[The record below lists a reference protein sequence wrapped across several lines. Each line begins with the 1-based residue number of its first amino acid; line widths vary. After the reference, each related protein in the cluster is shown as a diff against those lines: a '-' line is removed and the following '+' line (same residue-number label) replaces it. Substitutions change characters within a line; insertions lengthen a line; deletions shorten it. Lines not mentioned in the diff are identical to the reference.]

1 MSWELHSWILFGTF
15 YSLPMK
21 YGRMEFELTSEI
33 RVDEVPDK
41 REKSGMKKSLG
52 KIKFKQQKKGTRDNK
67 SIIPFRLNLLFFL
80 VFVLFVALIIQMA
93 HLQIMQ
99 GKRFAA
105 EAANNSTKVETRN
118 VQRGMIF
125 DSTGKVLVGNDSSR
139 AITYTKPL
147 NVTDAQ
153 MYQVANEL
161 GKFLSVGTNA
171 LSSAQKAEYYLANP
185 KNNARIVKKISGADT
200 MTGGKLTKAEQ
211 DYVRRHHLGQNLS
224 AAQQNAAVIF
234 NKMNGALSL
243 STVYIKTKDV
253 SDKEMALVGAHM
265 AQLPGIQVGTSWSR
279 NYPNGDSIKSI
290 VGTVTTQKQGLP
302 ENQVNELLAEGYA
315 RNDSVGSSYLESE
328 YENVL
333 KGTKKTIKVETQ
345 NNKVKKEVKEYGGQN
360 GSDLQLTINAKF
372 QNDLQGIIQKQVNS
386 LSGASPQCQGG
397 YAVVINPNNGAVI
410 GIAGVHRDPKTGKQS
425 SDALGTINQAFAM
438 GSSVKPAMV
447 MGGLQSGAIT
457 PENNT
462 IEDTPIVLQGIA
474 RIASWFDQKG
484 QTIDM
489 NLTAQQALQVS
500 SNDYMVKL
508 IMRMGGF
515 KYAPGKKLQMPVSIF
530 SQLRNNFAQ
539 FGLGVKTGIDI
550 PGETAGMKGKS
561 DKKHIGQALYMGFGQ
576 YDTYTTMQL
585 AQYVSTI
592 ANGGYRLQ
600 PHIVSAIRKPMK
612 NGKLGEIQYKY
623 SPKVLNVVSA
633 TSAQW
638 NVLKEGMWAVAHGS
652 SQYTT
657 GKPLGDIKPAVAA
670 KTGQAQTVTDGHDT
684 YTYDAISYAPYKN
697 PQVAVV
703 VVYPGISANV
713 NNFTAEMDTTKAIY
727 KAYWDDVQSSDG
739 F

>member
-1 MSWELHSWILFGTF
+1 
-15 YSLPMK
+15 
-21 YGRMEFELTSEI
+21 
-33 RVDEVPDK
+33 
-41 REKSGMKKSLG
+41 MKKSLG
-52 KIKFKQQKKGTRDNK
+52 KIKFKQRKKGTRDNK

-80 VFVLFVALIIQMA
+80 VFVLFVMLIIQMA

-105 EAANNSTKVETRN
+105 EATNNSTKIETQN

-125 DSTGKVLVGNDSSR
+125 DSTGKVLVGNNSSR

-147 NVTDAQ
+147 AVTAAQ
-153 MYQVANEL
+153 MYQVANQL
-161 GKFLSVGTNA
+161 GKFLSVETNT

-200 MTGGKLTKAEQ
+200 MTGGKLTRAELN
-211 DYVRRHHLGQNLS
+211 YVQRHHLGQNLS

-265 AQLPGIQVGTSWSR
+265 AQLPGIQVGTSWAR
-279 NYPNGDSIKSI
+279 DYPNGDSIKSI

-328 YENVL
+328 YEDVL
-333 KGTKKTIKVETQ
+333 KGTKKTIKVEAQ
-345 NNKVKKEVKEYGGQN
+345 NNKIKKEVEEYGGQN

-372 QNDLQGIIQKQVNS
+372 QNDLQGIIQKQTQSFTGSNPYI
-386 LSGASPQCQGG
+386 GGG
-397 YAVVINPNNGAVI
+397 YAVVIKPDTGAVV
-410 GIAGVHRDPKTGKQS
+410 GIAGVKRNIKTGKIT
-425 SDALGTINQAFAM
+425 SDALGTINQAFPM
-438 GSSVKPAMV
+438 GSAVKPALV
-447 MGGLQSGAIT
+447 MGALRDGVIT

-474 RIASWFDQKG
+474 RIASWFDNSGK
-484 QTIDM
+484 TIEM
-489 NLTAQQALQVS
+489 NLTAPEALEVS

-508 IMRMGGF
+508 VMRMGGF
-515 KYAPGKKLQMPVSIF
+515 QYSPGKKLRMPTSIF
-530 SQLRNNFAQ
+530 QKLRNNFAQ

-550 PGETAGMKGKS
+550 PGEIAGMKGPSGQK
-561 DKKHIGQALYMGFGQ
+561 DIGNALYMGFGQ

-585 AQYVSTI
+585 AQYGATL
-592 ANGGYRLQ
+592 ANGGYRIQ
-600 PHIVSAIRKPMK
+600 PHVLGAIRRPTKD
-612 NGKLGEIQYKY
+612 GKLGSIQYKVE
-623 SPKVLNVVSA
+623 PRILNVISA

-638 NVLKEGMWAVAHGS
+638 NVIKTGLWNVVHGNNP
-652 SQYTT
+652 YIT
-657 GKPLGDIKPAVAA
+657 GKPLSSIKPVVAA
-670 KTGQAQTVTDGHDT
+670 KTGQAQTTTDGHNT
-684 YTYDAISYAPYKN
+684 YTYDVVSYAPVKD
-697 PQVAVV
+697 PQVV
-703 VVYPGISANV
+703 VVVAFPGISKDIGWSGDMETV
-713 NNFTAEMDTTKAIY
+713 HQIY
-727 KAYWDDVQSSDG
+727 DAYWKDVQSNDG
-739 F
+739 MN

>member
-1 MSWELHSWILFGTF
+1 
-15 YSLPMK
+15 
-21 YGRMEFELTSEI
+21 MEFELTSEI

-80 VFVLFVALIIQMA
+80 VFMLFVALIIQMA

-161 GKFLSVGTNA
+161 GKFLSVGTNT

-200 MTGGKLTKAEQ
+200 MAGGKLTKAEQ

-372 QNDLQGIIQKQVNS
+372 QNDLQGILQKQLNGVVGGNPYS
-386 LSGASPQCQGG
+386 QGA
-397 YAVVINPNNGAVI
+397 YAVVMNPNTGAVI
-410 GIAGVHRDPKTGKQS
+410 GIAGVHRDPKTGKQT
-425 SDALGTINQAFAM
+425 SDALGTINQAFTM
-438 GSSVKPAMV
+438 GSVVKPAMV
-447 MGGLQSGAIT
+447 MGGLQSGVIT
-457 PENNT
+457 PENNV
-462 IEDTPIVLQGIA
+462 IVDTPIILQGIA
-474 RIASWFDQKG
+474 RIASWFDENGK
-484 QTIDM
+484 TLTM
-489 NLTAQQALQVS
+489 SLTAQQALEVS

-508 IMRMGGF
+508 VMKMGGF
-515 KYAPGKKLQMPVSIF
+515 KYAPGKKLEMPVSIF
-530 SQLRNNFAQ
+530 SRLRNNFAQ
-539 FGLGVKTGIDI
+539 YGLGVKTGIDI
-550 PGETAGMKGKS
+550 PGETAGMKGPS
-561 DKKHIGQALYMGFGQ
+561 GKKNIGNALYMGFGQ

-585 AQYVSTI
+585 AQYTSTI
-592 ANGGYRLQ
+592 ANGGYRLR
-600 PHIVSAIRKPMK
+600 PHIVSSIRRPTSK
-612 NGKLGEIQYKY
+612 GRLGAIQYKF
-623 SPKVLNVVSA
+623 SPQVLNVIQASP
-633 TSAQW
+633 AQW
-638 NVLKEGMWAVAHGS
+638 NVVHEGMWDVVHGS
-652 SQYTT
+652 SPYIT
-657 GKPLGDIKPAVAA
+657 GEQLKDIKPAVAA
-670 KTGQAQTVTDGHDT
+670 KGGQAQTVTDGHET
-684 YTYDAISYAPYKN
+684 YTYSVASYAPYKN
-697 PQVAVV
+697 PQVVV
-703 VVYPGISANV
+703 IVVFPGISSSSIT
-713 NNFTAEMDTTKAIY
+713 FETEMNATKDIY
-727 KAYWDDVQSSDG
+727 NAYWKDVQTNDG
-739 F
+739 M

>member
-1 MSWELHSWILFGTF
+1 M
-15 YSLPMK
+15 
-21 YGRMEFELTSEI
+21 R
-33 RVDEVPDK
+33 
-41 REKSGMKKSLG
+41 KSLG
-52 KIKFKQQKKGTRDNK
+52 KIKFKQRKRSPRDNK
-67 SIIPFRLNLLFFL
+67 SIVPFRLNLLFFL
-80 VFVLFVALIIQMA
+80 VFVLFVMLIIQMA

-105 EAANNSTKVETRN
+105 EATNNSTKVETQN

-147 NVTDAQ
+147 DVTSAQ

-161 GKFLSVGTNA
+161 GKFLSVETNT

-185 KNNARIVKKISGADT
+185 RNNARLVKKISGANT
-200 MTGGKLTKAEQ
+200 MTGGKLTKTELN
-211 DYVRRHHLGQNLS
+211 YVQQHHLGQNLS

-333 KGTKKTIKVETQ
+333 KGTRKTIKVETQ
-345 NNKVKKEVKEYGGQN
+345 NNKIKKEVEEYGGQN

-397 YAVVINPNNGAVI
+397 YAVVINPNNGAII
-410 GIAGVHRDPKTGKQS
+410 GIAGVHRNPKTGKQS

-438 GSSVKPAMV
+438 GSVIKPAMV
-447 MGGLQSGAIT
+447 MGGLQSGVIT
-457 PENNT
+457 PENNI

-474 RIASWFDQKG
+474 RIASWFDQNGK
-484 QTIDM
+484 TLTM
-489 NLTAQQALQVS
+489 SLTAQEALEVS

-515 KYAPGKKLQMPVSIF
+515 KYAPGKKLKMPASIF
-530 SQLRNNFAQ
+530 TQLRNNFAQ

-550 PGETAGMKGKS
+550 PGETTGMKGQTGE
-561 DKKHIGQALYMGFGQ
+561 KHIGNALYMGFGQ
-576 YDTYTTMQL
+576 FDTYTTMQL
-585 AQYVSTI
+585 AQYISTI
-592 ANGGYRLQ
+592 ANGGYRVQ
-600 PHIVSAIRKPMK
+600 PHVLDTIRRPTKD
-612 NGKLGEIQYKY
+612 GRLGAIQYKF
-623 SPKVLNVVSA
+623 SSRILNVVQASP
-633 TSAQW
+633 AQW
-638 NVLKEGMWAVAHGS
+638 NVIHEGMWDVVHGNNP
-652 SQYTT
+652 YIT
-657 GKPLGDIKPAVAA
+657 GKPMAEIKPAVAG

-684 YTYDAISYAPYKN
+684 YTYNAASYAPYKH
-697 PQVAVV
+697 PQVVV
-703 VVYPGISANV
+703 IVVYPGISADV
-713 NNFTAEMDTTKAIY
+713 KNFTAEMDTTKDIY
-727 KAYWDDVQSSDG
+727 NAYWKDVQTNDG
-739 F
+739 LH

>member
-15 YSLPMK
+15 YSLPIK

-80 VFVLFVALIIQMA
+80 VFMLFVALIIQMA

-161 GKFLSVGTNA
+161 GKFLSVGTNT

-211 DYVRRHHLGQNLS
+211 DYVHRHHLGQNLS

-372 QNDLQGIIQKQVNS
+372 QNDLQGIIQKQTQQAAAGNPYC
-386 LSGASPQCQGG
+386 GGG
-397 YAVVINPNNGAVI
+397 YAVVMNPNTGAII
-410 GIAGVHRDPKTGKQS
+410 GIAGVKRDIKTGKMT
-425 SDALGTINQAFAM
+425 SDALGTINQAFPM
-438 GSSVKPAMV
+438 GSVIKPAMV
-447 MGGLQSGAIT
+447 MGALHDRVIT

-462 IEDTPIVLQGIA
+462 IEETPIVLQGIA
-474 RIASWFDQKG
+474 RIGSWFDNNGK
-484 QTIDM
+484 TVEMD
-489 NLTAQQALQVS
+489 LTAPEALEVS
-500 SNDYMVKL
+500 ANGYMVKL

-515 KYAPGKKLQMPVSIF
+515 QYSPGKKLRLPVSIF
-530 SQLRNNFAQ
+530 PQLRNNFAQ
-539 FGLGVKTGIDI
+539 YGLGVKTGIDI
-550 PGETAGMKGKS
+550 PGEATGMKGPSGEK
-561 DKKHIGQALYMGFGQ
+561 DIGTALYMSFGQ
-576 YDTYTTMQL
+576 YDTYTTIQL
-585 AQYVSTI
+585 AQYCSTI

-600 PHIVSAIRKPMK
+600 PHVIAAIREPAKD
-612 NGKLGEIQYKY
+612 GKLGNIQYKFT
-623 SPKVLNVVSA
+623 PQILNVVPGSVA
-633 TSAQW
+633 EW
-638 NVLKEGMWAVAHGS
+638 NIIKTGMWDVVHGNS
-652 SQYTT
+652 PYIT
-657 GKPLGDIKPAVAA
+657 GKPLSSIKPAVAA
-670 KTGQAQTVTDGHDT
+670 KTGIAQTTTDGHDT
-684 YTYDAISYAPYKN
+684 YTFDAISYAPTKK
-697 PQVAVV
+697 PQVVVAVAF
-703 VVYPGISANV
+703 PGIASASYEG
-713 NNFTAEMDTTKAIY
+713 EMETTHMIY
-727 KAYWDDVQSSDG
+727 DAYWKDVQSNDG
-739 F
+739 MK

>member
-1 MSWELHSWILFGTF
+1 
-15 YSLPMK
+15 
-21 YGRMEFELTSEI
+21 MEFELTSEI

-80 VFVLFVALIIQMA
+80 VFMLFVALIIQMA

-147 NVTDAQ
+147 NVTNAQ

-161 GKFLSVGTNA
+161 GKFLSVGTDT

-200 MTGGKLTKAEQ
+200 MTGGKLTKTEQ
-211 DYVRRHHLGQNLS
+211 DYIRRHHLGQNLS

-345 NNKVKKEVKEYGGQN
+345 NNKIKKEVKEYGGQN

-372 QNDLQGIIQKQVNS
+372 QNDLQGIMQKQTQSFAGSNPYI
-386 LSGASPQCQGG
+386 GGG
-397 YAVVINPNNGAVI
+397 YAVVINPNTGAVV
-410 GIAGVHRDPKTGKQS
+410 GIAGVKRNIKTGKLT
-425 SDALGTINQAFAM
+425 SDALGTINQAFPM
-438 GSSVKPAMV
+438 GSAVKPALV
-447 MGGLQSGAIT
+447 MGALRDGVIT

-474 RIASWFDQKG
+474 RIASWFDNSGK
-484 QTIDM
+484 TLEM
-489 NLTAQQALQVS
+489 SLTAPEALEVS

-508 IMRMGGF
+508 VMRMGGF
-515 KYAPGKKLQMPVSIF
+515 QYSPGKKLKMPTSIF
-530 SQLRNNFAQ
+530 QKLRNNFAQ

-550 PGETAGMKGKS
+550 PGETAGMKGPSGQKE
-561 DKKHIGQALYMGFGQ
+561 IGNALYMGFGQ

-585 AQYVSTI
+585 AQYGATL

-600 PHIVSAIRKPMK
+600 PHVLESIRRPTKD
-612 NGKLGEIQYKY
+612 GKLGSVQYKFE
-623 SPKVLNVVSA
+623 PRILNVVSA
-633 TSAQW
+633 TPAQW
-638 NVLKEGMWAVAHGS
+638 NIIKTGLWEVVHGNS
-652 SQYTT
+652 PYIT
-657 GKPLGDIKPAVAA
+657 GKPLSSIKPAVAA
-670 KTGQAQTVTDGHDT
+670 KTGQAQTTTDGHNT
-684 YTYDAISYAPYKN
+684 YTYDVVSYAPVKK
-697 PQVAVV
+697 PQVV
-703 VVYPGISANV
+703 VVVAFPGISKDLGWNGD
-713 NNFTAEMDTTKAIY
+713 MDTAHQIY
-727 KAYWDDVQSSDG
+727 DAYWKDVQSNDG
-739 F
+739 MN

>member
-15 YSLPMK
+15 YSLPIK

-52 KIKFKQQKKGTRDNK
+52 KIKFKQQKKGTRDSK

-80 VFVLFVALIIQMA
+80 VFMLFVALIIQMA

-161 GKFLSVGTNA
+161 GKFLSVGTNT
-171 LSSAQKAEYYLANP
+171 LSSAQKVEYYLANP
-185 KNNARIVKKISGADT
+185 KNNARIVKKISDANT

-372 QNDLQGIIQKQVNS
+372 QNDLQGILQKQLNGVVGGNPYS
-386 LSGASPQCQGG
+386 QGA
-397 YAVVINPNNGAVI
+397 YAVVMNPNTGAVI
-410 GIAGVHRDPKTGKQS
+410 GIAGVHRDPKTGKQT
-425 SDALGTINQAFAM
+425 SDALGTINQAFTM
-438 GSSVKPAMV
+438 GSVVKGAVV
-447 MGGLQSGAIT
+447 MGALHDGVIT

-462 IEDTPIVLQGIA
+462 LVDSPIELAGTS
-474 RIASWFDQKG
+474 RISSWFDSDSH
-484 QTIDM
+484 TIIM
-489 NLTAQQALQVS
+489 SLTAPEALEVS

-508 IMRMGGF
+508 VMMMGGF
-515 KYAPGKKLQMPVSIF
+515 KYSPGKRLQMPVSIF
-530 SQLRNNFAQ
+530 SKLRNNFSLY
-539 FGLGVKTGIDI
+539 GLGVKTGVDI
-550 PGETAGMKGKS
+550 PGETSGMKGPS
-561 DKKHIGQALYMGFGQ
+561 AKKNIGGALYMGFGQ

-585 AQYVSTI
+585 AQYISTI

-600 PHIVSAIRKPMK
+600 PHVLGAIRQST
-612 NGKLGEIQYKY
+612 NDGHLGNVEYTF
-623 SPKVLNVVSA
+623 SPRILNTVPG

-638 NVLKEGMWAVAHGS
+638 NIVHTGLWDVVHGS
-652 SQYTT
+652 NPYVT
-657 GKPLGDIKPAVAA
+657 GKPLASLKPAVAA
-670 KTGQAQTVTDGHDT
+670 KTGTAQTSYNGHKT
-684 YTYDAISYAPYKN
+684 ITLSLVSYAPAKK
-697 PQVAVV
+697 PQVAIALA
-703 VVYPGISANV
+703 YPGISDDNSQV
-713 NNFTAEMDTTKAIY
+713 NLDTAKQIY
-727 KAYWDDVQSSDG
+727 DAYWKDVESSDG
-739 F
+739 LN